1 MYLDNCK
8 NNINAVS
15 MTVLYEICNGVVTE
29 PVLVKGLFWL
39 KALSN
44 KKVINNFLFTGINK

>member
-1 MYLDNCK
+1 MDNCK